1 MPICVCWRS
10 RACSKAHKSVRRIET
25 AWLLAWLGRREPL
38 HLGVLL
44 DAESIMNAGI
54 KEYNVSESDPQ
65 SNIKASR
72 IQPTASN
79 NRPEWIFWIYGV
91 PNRPQPQPF
100 TKCIVHQDEIKF
112 ETQPPSTISLGTI
125 KSCKTTSSGSGFS
138 YDLQIKI
145 AFVTRHPKFGKDVFF
160 TLINPL
166 LAMWSDSRPST
177 LEFRAFEQLV
187 NALRV
192 GIIPDI
198 DPNPYRRAIGASHAH
213 VSGSNIA
220 DAHTPPKPQKGP
232 NTTLILVLILIV
244 SGIIIWLNV
253 KFLS

>member
-1 MPICVCWRS
+1 
-10 RACSKAHKSVRRIET
+10 
-25 AWLLAWLGRREPL
+25 
-38 HLGVLL
+38 VLL
-44 DAESIMNAGI
+44 DAESIMDASI
-54 KEYNVSESDPQ
+54 KEYNVSESDRQ
-65 SNIKASR
+65 SNIKASPT
-72 IQPTASN
+72 QPTMSN
-79 NRPEWIFWIYGV
+79 NQLEWIFWIYGV

-100 TKCIVHQDEIKF
+100 TKCTVNRDEIKF

-125 KSCKTTSSGSGFS
+125 KSCKMTSSGSGFS

-145 AFVTRHPKFGKDVFF
+145 TFETRHPKFGKDVFF

-187 NALRV
+187 SALRA

-198 DPNPYRRAIGASHAH
+198 DPNLYRRAIGDSHAH

-244 SGIIIWLNV
+244 SGVIIWLNV
-253 KFLS
+253 QFLSQK